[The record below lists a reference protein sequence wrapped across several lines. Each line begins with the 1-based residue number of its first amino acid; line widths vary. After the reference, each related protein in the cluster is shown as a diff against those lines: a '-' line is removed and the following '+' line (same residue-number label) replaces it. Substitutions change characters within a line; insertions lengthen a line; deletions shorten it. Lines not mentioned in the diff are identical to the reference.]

1 MKNEGKIQTSMT
13 TDNRRKEEESKS
25 KTEES
30 RENLVPLA
38 NSAVV
43 DKAERNTSILPS
55 SYDTYIPTVESV
67 VGERNMQKAIKA
79 VIRDRKKI
87 SATLS

>member
-1 MKNEGKIQTSMT
+1 MT
-13 TDNRRKEEESKS
+13 TDNRRKEEESKA

-43 DKAERNTSILPS
+43 DKAERKTQLKKLR
-55 SYDTYIPTVESV
+55 TVGKGH
-67 VGERNMQKAIKA
+67 GEWPELLGCIE
-79 VIRDRKKI
+79 
-87 SATLS
+87 

>member
-1 MKNEGKIQTSMT
+1 MT
-13 TDNRRKEEESKS
+13 INNRRKEEESKA

-30 RENLVPLA
+30 RESLIPLT

-55 SYDTYIPTVESV
+55 SCDTYIPTIESV
-67 VGERNMQKAIKA
+67 VDDCNMHRPLKP
-79 VIRDRKKI
+79 
-87 SATLS
+87 